1 MGMLRPLV
9 LMLTFLIATQRFLWA
24 QPALAS
30 GSITF
35 VPGDQF
41 NVSTCG
47 SMPSGQAGPGQTW
60 DFSGLTCTST
70 SLEEW
75 SSPSG
80 GQGFSSA
87 TVSWNAYGHTDY
99 YEALP
104 NAFTYLGYFDGIT
117 LSSLEYADPV
127 DEIRYPFGMGS
138 SYSDTFSG
146 MRHFPDGMAQ
156 PDSEL
161 VTGTM
166 LVEADAYGDL
176 VLPWGT
182 VTNVLRL
189 HKVRNTTDQNGITT
203 LEQYLFC
210 QPGEH
215 EPWLTLN
222 SWSYSWNTNAYQNA
236 QYRPQT
242 NNSIEDKNGQCVFKL
257 YPNPANDRL
266 MIRCDVKAPEVCI
279 VELIDIAG
287 RKLLTARPLNLTVG
301 STMQID
307 VSAIAQGTYRLRII
321 ASEEQWLVPFI
332 KQ

>member
-1 MGMLRPLV
+1 MSMLRSSV
-9 LMLTFLIATQRFLWA
+9 LTLILLFAAQRQLMA

-30 GSITF
+30 GSITC

-47 SMPSGQAGPGQTW
+47 PMPSGQAGPGQTW

-87 TVSWNAYGHTDY
+87 TVTWYAYGHTDF

-104 NAFTYLGYFDGIT
+104 NAFIYLGYFDGIT

-138 SYSDTFSG
+138 SYTDTFSG
-146 MRHFPDGMAQ
+146 MRHFPDAMAQ

-161 VTGTM
+161 VTGTL

-176 VLPWGT
+176 ILPWGT

-242 NNSIEDKNGQCVFKL
+242 NNAIEDKSGQSAFKL

-266 MIRCDVKAPEVCI
+266 MIRCDLEAPEMCTI
-279 VELIDIAG
+279 DLIDLAG
-287 RKLLTARPLNLTVG
+287 RKVLSTGRMNFAVG
-301 STMQID
+301 STMQLD
-307 VSAIAQGTYRLRII
+307 VSAIAPGTYRLRIV
-321 ASEEQWLVPFI
+321 ASEKQWLVPFV

>member
-1 MGMLRPLV
+1 MGMLRPLS
-9 LMLTFLIATQRFLWA
+9 LMLTFLIATQRPLWA

-30 GSITF
+30 GSISC

-41 NVSTCG
+41 NVSTCDP
-47 SMPSGQAGPGQTW
+47 MPSGQAGPGQTW

-99 YEALP
+99 YEALT
-104 NAFTYLGYFDGIT
+104 NTFTYLGYFDGIT

-138 SYSDTFSG
+138 SYTDTFSG

-161 VTGTM
+161 VTGTL

-176 VLPWGT
+176 ILPWGT

-242 NNSIEDKNGQCVFKL
+242 NNGVADMNGRSSFAL
-257 YPNPANDRL
+257 YPNPVNDQL
-266 MIRCDVKAPEVCI
+266 MIRCDVEVTGNFTFD
-279 VELIDIAG
+279 LIDVAG
-287 RKLLTARPLNLTVG
+287 RTLLSKRPLSLSLG
-301 STMQID
+301 SFVQLD
-307 VSAIAQGTYRLRII
+307 VSAIAPGTYRLRIVTPDRTM
-321 ASEEQWLVPFI
+321 LLPFT
-332 KQ
+332 KE